1 MKVRK
6 KTKINKKQ
14 REQNHLPAALN
25 SISASFKM
33 IAIAKN
39 LILRNTCSEK
49 SLNKRGEK
57 QKWKKIGMNEGKKE
71 DKNK

>member
-1 MKVRK
+1 
-6 KTKINKKQ
+6 
-14 REQNHLPAALN
+14 
-25 SISASFKM
+25 M
-33 IAIAKN
+33 IATAKN
-39 LILRNTCSEK
+39 LILRDTCSEK